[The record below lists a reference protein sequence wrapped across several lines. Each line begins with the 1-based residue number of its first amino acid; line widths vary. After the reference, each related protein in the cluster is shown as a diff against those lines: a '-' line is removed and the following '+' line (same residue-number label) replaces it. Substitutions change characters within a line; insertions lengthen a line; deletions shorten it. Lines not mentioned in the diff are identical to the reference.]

1 MKNQEELNQEPMIQV
16 ENEILIDD
24 HEDIM
29 EKVKKYGRY
38 ILAGAAGLLVVLLV
52 GYFVNS
58 QKEEEINEA
67 SVALSRIQAYYFNG
81 EYDKALNGD
90 KSIKIDGMPI
100 MSLPEVAEQYSG
112 TDQGMQAALYAANAY
127 LVQNKLAEAAKF
139 FDMAGESESNVLKM
153 GALAGMGACREKE
166 GKALEAADLYLQA
179 SQLAVQKNT
188 EFRYKYY
195 AGKLFEVAK
204 DTKKAEELYNQIVA
218 DTYQNEFTTL
228 AKSGLA
234 RLGMKIE

>member
-1 MKNQEELNQEPMIQV
+1 
-16 ENEILIDD
+16 
-24 HEDIM
+24 
-29 EKVKKYGRY
+29 
-38 ILAGAAGLLVVLLV
+38 
-52 GYFVNS
+52 
-58 QKEEEINEA
+58 
-67 SVALSRIQAYYFNG
+67 
-81 EYDKALNGD
+81 
-90 KSIKIDGMPI
+90 
-100 MSLPEVAEQYSG
+100 
-112 TDQGMQAALYAANAY
+112 
-127 LVQNKLAEAAKF
+127 LAEAAKF
-139 FDMAGESESNVLKM
+139 FDMASESESNVLKM

>member
-1 MKNQEELNQEPMIQV
+1 MKNQEELNQDPMIQV

-24 HEDIM
+24 QEDII

-38 ILAGAAGLLVVLLV
+38 ILAGAAGLVVVLIA
-52 GYFVNS
+52 GYFFKS
-58 QKEEEINEA
+58 QEEEKLNEA
-67 SVALSRIQAYYFNG
+67 SVALSRIQSYYFNG

-90 KSIKIDGMPI
+90 ASVKVDGMPI
-100 MSLPEVAEQYSG
+100 MSLPEVAEAYSG
-112 TDQGMQAALYAANAY
+112 TDQGMMAALYAGNAY
-127 LVQNKLAEAAKF
+127 LMQNKMEDAARY
-139 FDMAGESESNVLKM
+139 FDMATSSESKVLKM
-153 GALAGMGACREKE
+153 GALAGLGACREKE
-166 GKALEAADLYLQA
+166 GKAMEAADFYLQA

-195 AGKLFEVAK
+195 AGKLFENSNDKEKAK
-204 DTKKAEELYNQIVA
+204 DLYNQII
-218 DTYQNEFTTL
+218 DEEYQNEFTTL